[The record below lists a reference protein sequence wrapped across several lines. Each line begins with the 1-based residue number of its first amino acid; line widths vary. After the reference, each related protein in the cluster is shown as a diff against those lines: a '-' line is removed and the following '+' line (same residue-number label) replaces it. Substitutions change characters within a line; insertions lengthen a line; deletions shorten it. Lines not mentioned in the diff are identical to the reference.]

1 MSEYF
6 VIMSFELNEK
16 DLIDDWTAL
25 SKEIDE
31 DIAKAD
37 GFISRD
43 SGIDEHGRVYC
54 LVKWQSKA
62 HQETFKKLL
71 EARQE
76 WPQMMQHFSS
86 IVNIETSTN
95 QAIEIF

>member
-6 VIMSFELNEK
+6 VIVSFELNEK
-16 DLIDDWTAL
+16 ALIDDWKTL

-43 SGIDEHGRVYC
+43 SGIDENGRVYC
-54 LVKWQSKA
+54 LVKWCSKT
-62 HQETFKKLL
+62 HQETFKKQL
-71 EARQE
+71 ESRQE
-76 WPQMMQHFSS
+76 WSQTMQRFSS
-86 IVNIETSTN
+86 IGNIETSTN
-95 QAIEIF
+95 QTIEIF

>member
-16 DLIDDWTAL
+16 DLIDDWKAL